1 MTTLPNALRNRG
13 VALGAFA
20 LLLGVAACAEQ
31 QPSGT
36 LGDETAPS
44 IVLIGSPAP
53 NDSAIAFRAEAADNL
68 GIKSI
73 RIVVS
78 GGIAGIIDTMF
89 TVNNTRQ
96 TIPYVLN
103 IPTTVQPGTPIIL
116 IGTVTDGARN
126 VSVPDTLM
134 LTVGGVAP
142 PSVRIV
148 SPTATDAAVVGRQ
161 VLITITGSSELK
173 IRSLGF
179 IATGAVTAVDSV
191 VYSAPLL
198 VDRTAIDT
206 LTIPTTA
213 TPGPLTLQPF
223 LIDSLGRQR
232 FLGSPVTLQ
241 VIAAAGAG
249 TRPLVD
255 FGLNS
260 RIEVT
265 DTIFVSATDPAGISM
280 IGYDVRLLDGTVV
293 GGDSLVSSGQIT
305 SLRNTFNMRLTVTTF
320 PTNVLVRGFAR
331 NSAGTS
337 DTARIGG
344 AASGPIRV
352 DTVLVV
358 SGSTRPLPVGG
369 LVADALYHQG
379 SDKLY
384 LSNLARNQLE
394 VFYVG
399 DSTFKAPVRVGS
411 RPWGIAAWP
420 RDRGDV
426 TVPRFGQG
434 DTILVANNGGTSI
447 SYVRVNPAD
456 PNDSGLEVYR
466 YPLPNIIVYSIT
478 AKLAEETGQLITVR
492 TRYDFSDRPQ
502 WLGAVCNGATTPGAP
517 CNEVIAVYSTSP
529 TLGQSTPFDKNNG
542 TLRWENLTRRQSHF
556 IWQHASG
563 QGDRRADT
571 LEIERFGS
579 MDSSGAI
586 VGHADSLLV
595 PLLQVAT
602 HPSGD
607 TALVANLFRIK
618 EIAFRDTTFVRN
630 SANFRRAIMGEG
642 GRVLGDGATVNAR
655 AISYDASIGMKLS
668 NFSHPGYVLQVPV
681 ADSGISRAMDVTDY
695 VANTSARVLGVG
707 INFDGQISAIR
718 ADSVYLID
726 PLLRLQGLLEVSG
739 TNAGFDFHP
748 LNYGGGDPGLPGS
761 VLQTERLAF
770 SASLQPEIE
779 VYDTWEYRRV
789 GCVPVR
795 DPIIGPIKA
804 SVRGGQVVLVA
815 ATARGVIIVALGNA
829 LTASC
834 QVP

>member
-1 MTTLPNALRNRG
+1 MLRTRG

-20 LLLGVAACAEQ
+20 ILLGMAACAEQ
-31 QPSGT
+31 QPSGS
-36 LGDETAPS
+36 LGDLDSPGLTLAP
-44 IVLIGSPAP
+44 LDAP
-53 NDSAIAFRAEAADNL
+53 NDSSIAFTATAVDNL

-73 RIVVS
+73 RILIS
-78 GGIAGIIDTMF
+78 GGITGVIDTNF
-89 TVNNTRQ
+89 TVNQTR
-96 TIPYVLN
+96 TTVPYTLA
-103 IPTTVQPGTPIIL
+103 IPTTVQPGTAIIL
-116 IGTVTDGARN
+116 IGTSTDGARN
-126 VSVPDTLM
+126 VSAPDTLT

-142 PSVRIV
+142 PTVRII

-179 IATGAVTAVDSV
+179 IATGAVTGVDSV
-191 VYSAPLL
+191 VYGNPML

-206 LTIPTTA
+206 LTIPSGA

-241 VIAAAGAG
+241 VIPAAGAG
-249 TRPLVD
+249 TRPVVD
-255 FGLNS
+255 FGLND

-265 DTIFVSATDPAGISM
+265 DTIFVTANDPAGISM
-280 IGYDVRLLDGTVV
+280 LGYDVRLLDGTVV
-293 GGDSLVSSGQIT
+293 GQDSLVSSGQIT
-305 SLRNTFNMRLTVTTF
+305 SLRNTFMMRLNVTSF
-320 PTNVLVRGFAR
+320 PTRVLVRAFAR

-337 DTARIGG
+337 DTARVGG
-344 AASGPIRV
+344 VVRV
-352 DTVLVV
+352 DTVTVV
-358 SGSTRPLPVGG
+358 AGSTRPLPVGG
-369 LVADALYHQG
+369 LVADGLYHQA

-384 LSNLARNQLE
+384 LSNITRNQLE

-426 TVPRFGQG
+426 TVPRLGQG

-447 SYVRVNPAD
+447 SYVRVNPTD

-466 YPLPNIIVYSIT
+466 YPLPNIILYTIT
-478 AKLAEETGQLITVR
+478 AKLSENTGQLLQVR
-492 TRYDFSDRPQ
+492 TRYDLSDRPQ
-502 WLGAVCNGATTPGAP
+502 WLGAVCTGATTANSP
-517 CNEVIAVYSTSP
+517 CGQVIAVYSTSP

-542 TLRWENLTRRQSHF
+542 SLRWENLTTRQSHYF
-556 IWQHASG
+556 WQQANG

-571 LEIERFGS
+571 LEVERFGS
-579 MDSSGAI
+579 MDASGNI

-595 PLLQVAT
+595 PFLQVGT
-602 HPSGD
+602 HASGD
-607 TALVANLFRIK
+607 TALVANVVRIP
-618 EIAFRDTTFVRN
+618 ELVFRDTTFVRN
-630 SANFRRAIMGEG
+630 SGNFRRAIMGEG
-642 GRVLGDGATVNAR
+642 GRVIGDDVTRNAR
-655 AISYDASIGMKLS
+655 AIGYDASIGMKRS
-668 NFSHPGYVLQVPV
+668 NYSHPGYVLPTPV
-681 ADSGISRAMDVTDY
+681 ADSGISRSMDVTDY
-695 VANTSARVLGVG
+695 VANTSARVLGVS
-707 INFDGQISAIR
+707 INFDGQISAFR

-726 PLLRLQGLLEVSG
+726 PLLRLQGVLEVSG

-761 VLQTERLAF
+761 VLPTERLAF
-770 SASLQPEIE
+770 SASMQPEIE
-779 VYDTWEYRRV
+779 VFDTWEYRRV

-804 SVRGGQVVLVA
+804 SVRAGQVVLVG
-815 ATARGVIIVALGNA
+815 ATARGVIIVSLSNL
-829 LTASC
+829 LTATC
-834 QVP
+834 EAP

>member
-1 MTTLPNALRNRG
+1 MTTLPNMLRSRG

-20 LLLGVAACAEQ
+20 VLLGMAACAEQ
-31 QPSGT
+31 QPSGS
-36 LGDETAPS
+36 LGDLDSPGLTLAP
-44 IVLIGSPAP
+44 LDAP
-53 NDSAIAFRAEAADNL
+53 NDSSIAFTATAADNL

-73 RIVVS
+73 RILIS
-78 GGIAGIIDTMF
+78 GGITGVIDTNF
-89 TVNNTRQ
+89 TVNQTRVAV
-96 TIPYVLN
+96 PYTLA
-103 IPTTVQPGTPIIL
+103 IPTTVQPGTAIIL
-116 IGTVTDGARN
+116 IGTSTDGARN
-126 VSVPDTLM
+126 VSAPDTLT

-142 PSVRIV
+142 PTVRIV
-148 SPTATDAAVVGRQ
+148 SPTAADAAVVGRQ
-161 VLITITGSSELK
+161 LLITITGSSELK
-173 IRSLGF
+173 IRSLGY
-179 IATGAVTAVDSV
+179 IATGAVTGVDSV
-191 VYSAPLL
+191 VYGNPLL

-206 LTIPTTA
+206 LTIPTGA

-223 LIDSLGRQR
+223 LVDSLGRQR
-232 FLGSPVTLQ
+232 FLGAPVTLQ
-241 VIAAAGAG
+241 VIPAAGAG
-249 TRPLVD
+249 TRPTVD
-255 FGLNS
+255 FGLND

-265 DTIFVSATDPAGISM
+265 DTIFVTATDPAGISM
-280 IGYDVRLLDGTVV
+280 LGYDVRLLNGTTV
-293 GGDSLVSSGQIT
+293 GRDSLTSNGQIT
-305 SLRNTFNMRLTVTTF
+305 SLRNTFTMRLNVTTF
-320 PTNVLVRGFAR
+320 PTRVIVRAWAR

-337 DTARIGG
+337 DSARVGG
-344 AASGPIRV
+344 STGPTRV
-352 DTVLVV
+352 DTVTVV
-358 SGSTRPLPVGG
+358 AGSTRPLPVGG
-369 LVADALYHQG
+369 FVADALYHQAA
-379 SDKLY
+379 DKLY
-384 LSNLARNQLE
+384 LSNISRNQLE
-394 VFYVG
+394 VFYLG

-447 SYVRVNPAD
+447 SYVRVDLTP
-456 PNDSGLEVYR
+456 SGSGQEVYR
-466 YPLPNIIVYSIT
+466 YPLPNIILYSIT
-478 AKLAEETGQLITVR
+478 AKLSEETGQLIQVR

-502 WLGAVCNGATTPGAP
+502 WLGAVCNGATSAGAP

-529 TLGQSTPFDKNNG
+529 TQGQTVPFDKNNG

-556 IWQHASG
+556 FWEHSSG

-571 LEIERFGS
+571 LEIERFGA
-579 MDSSGAI
+579 MDASGAI
-586 VGHADSLLV
+586 VGHPDSLLLPFLTIADGPGGV
-595 PLLQVAT
+595 QDTVAQV
-602 HPSGD
+602 
-607 TALVANLFRIK
+607 FRIK

-642 GRVLGDGATVNAR
+642 GRALGDALTLNAR
-655 AISYDASIGMKLS
+655 AIGYDATLGMKRDVGFNTGFILR
-668 NFSHPGYVLQVPV
+668 VPA
-681 ADSGISRAMDVTDY
+681 ADSGISRALDVTDY
-695 VANTSARVLGVG
+695 VANTSARILGVS

-726 PLLRLQGLLEVSG
+726 PQLRLQGLLEVSG

-761 VLQTERLAF
+761 VLPTERLAF

-804 SVRGGQVVLVA
+804 SVRGGQVVLVG

>member
-1 MTTLPNALRNRG
+1 MTTLPNMLRTRG
-13 VALGAFA
+13 VALGALA

-31 QPSGT
+31 QPSGS
-36 LGDETAPS
+36 LGDLDAPGL
-44 IVLIGSPAP
+44 VLAALDAP
-53 NDSAIAFRAEAADNL
+53 NDSSVAFTATAVDNL

-73 RIVVS
+73 RIVAS
-78 GGIAGIIDTMF
+78 GGIAGVIDTTF
-89 TVNNTRQ
+89 TVNQTRI
-96 TIPYVLN
+96 TVPYTLN

-116 IGTVTDGARN
+116 IGTATDGARN
-126 VSVPDTLM
+126 VSGPDTLT

-161 VLITITGSSELK
+161 LLITIAGSSELK
-173 IRSLGF
+173 VRSLGF
-179 IATGAVTAVDSV
+179 IATGAVTTVDSV
-191 VYSAPLL
+191 VYGNPLL
-198 VDRTAIDT
+198 VDQTAIDT
-206 LTIPTTA
+206 LTIPTGA

-241 VIAAAGAG
+241 VIPAAGAG
-249 TRPLVD
+249 TRPVVD
-255 FGLNS
+255 FGLND
-260 RIEVT
+260 RVEVT
-265 DTIFVSATDPAGISM
+265 DTIFVTATDPAGISM
-280 IGYDVRLLDGTVV
+280 LGYDVRLLDGTTV
-293 GGDSLVSSGQIT
+293 GQDSIVSSGQIT
-305 SLRNTFNMRLTVTTF
+305 SLRNTFTMALNVTTF
-320 PTNVLVRGFAR
+320 PTQVIVRAWAR

-337 DTARIGG
+337 DSARVGG
-344 AASGPIRV
+344 PTGPVRV
-352 DTVLVV
+352 DTVTVV
-358 SGSTRPLPVGG
+358 AGSTRPLPVGG
-369 LVADALYHQG
+369 LVADALYHQA

-384 LSNLARNQLE
+384 LSNITRNQLE
-394 VFYVG
+394 VFYLG
-399 DSTFKAPVRVGS
+399 DSTFKPPVRVGS

-447 SYVRVNPAD
+447 SYVRVDLTPA
-456 PNDSGLEVYR
+456 GGGQEVYR
-466 YPLPNIIVYSIT
+466 YPLPNIIIYSIT
-478 AKLAEETGQLITVR
+478 AKLSEETGQLLQVR

-502 WLGAVCNGATTPGAP
+502 WLGAVCNGATTPNSP
-517 CNEVIAVYSTSP
+517 CNEVTAVYSTSP
-529 TLGQSTPFDKNNG
+529 TLGQTVPFDKNNG

-556 IWQHASG
+556 FWEHASG

-571 LEIERFGS
+571 LEIERFGA
-579 MDSSGAI
+579 MDASGNI
-586 VGHADSLLV
+586 VGHPDSLML
-595 PLLQVAT
+595 PFLTPAIG
-602 HPSGD
+602 PAGD
-607 TALVANLFRIK
+607 TIIVAQVFRIG

-630 SANFRRAIMGEG
+630 SGNFRRAIMGEG
-642 GRVLGDGATVNAR
+642 GRVLGEDNTSNAR
-655 AISYDASIGMKLS
+655 AIGYDASLGMKRDWG
-668 NFSHPGYVLQVPV
+668 FATGYILQTPA
-681 ADSGISRAMDVTDY
+681 ADSGISRALDVTDY
-695 VANTSARVLGVG
+695 VANTSARVLGVS

-726 PLLRLQGLLEVSG
+726 PQLRLQGLLEVSG

-748 LNYGGGDPGLPGS
+748 LNYGGGDPGVPGS
-761 VLQTERLAF
+761 VLPTERLAF

-804 SVRGGQVVLVA
+804 SVRGGQVVLVG

-829 LTASC
+829 LTSTC

>member
-1 MTTLPNALRNRG
+1 MTTQPNMLRRRG
-13 VALGAFA
+13 VALGALA

-31 QPSGT
+31 QPSGS
-36 LGDETAPS
+36 LGDLDAPS
-44 IVLIGSPAP
+44 INLIASDAP
-53 NDSAIAFRAEAADNL
+53 NDSSIAFRAEAADNL

-73 RIVVS
+73 RVLIS
-78 GGIAGIIDTMF
+78 GGITGVIDTMF
-89 TVNNTRQ
+89 TVNQTRL
-96 TIPYVLN
+96 TVPFTLG
-103 IPTTVQPGTPIIL
+103 IPTTVQAGTPIIL
-116 IGTVTDGARN
+116 IGTSTDGARN
-126 VSVPDTLM
+126 VSGPDTLI

-142 PSVRIV
+142 PTVRIV

-191 VYSAPLL
+191 VYSNPLL

-206 LTIPTTA
+206 LTIPANA

-232 FLGSPVTLQ
+232 FLGTPVTLQ
-241 VIAAAGAG
+241 VIPAAGAG
-249 TRPLVD
+249 TIPVVD

-265 DTIFVSATDPAGISM
+265 DTIFVTANDPAGISM
-280 IGYDVRLLDGTVV
+280 LGYDVRLLDGTVV
-293 GGDSLVSSGQIT
+293 GQDSITSSGQIT
-305 SLRNTFNMRLTVTTF
+305 SLRNTFTMRLNVTTY
-320 PTNVLVRGFAR
+320 PTRVLVRAFAR

-337 DTARIGG
+337 DTARVGG
-344 AASGPIRV
+344 AIRV
-352 DTVLVV
+352 DTVTVV
-358 SGSTRPLPVGG
+358 AGSTRPLPVGG
-369 LVADALYHQG
+369 LVADALYHQA

-384 LSNLARNQLE
+384 LSNITRNQLE
-394 VFYVG
+394 VFYLG
-399 DSTFKAPVRVGS
+399 DSTFKTPVRVGS

-426 TVPRFGQG
+426 TTPRYGQG

-447 SYVRVNPAD
+447 SYVQVNPVD
-456 PNDSGLEVYR
+456 PNDSGLERYR

-478 AKLAEETGQLITVR
+478 AKLSEETGQLIQVR

-502 WLGAVCNGATTPGAP
+502 WLGAVCNGATTPNSP

-529 TLGQSTPFDKNNG
+529 TLGQSVPFDKNNG
-542 TLRWENLTRRQSHF
+542 TLRWENLTRQQSHF
-556 IWQHASG
+556 IWQHSSG

-571 LEIERFGS
+571 IEIERFGS
-579 MDSSGAI
+579 MDAAGNI
-586 VGHADSLLV
+586 VGHPDSLLV
-595 PLLQVAT
+595 PFLQIGVHASGAT
-602 HPSGD
+602 D
-607 TALVANLFRIK
+607 TVANVFRIN
-618 EIAFRDTTFVRN
+618 EVAFRDTTFVRN
-630 SANFRRAIMGEG
+630 SGNFRRAIMGEG
-642 GRVLGDGATVNAR
+642 GRVLGNDVTRNAR
-655 AISYDASIGMKLS
+655 AITYDASIGMKRS
-668 NFSHPGYVLQVPV
+668 NYSHPGFVLPTPV
-681 ADSGISRAMDVTDY
+681 ADSGISRALDVTDY
-695 VANTSARVLGVG
+695 VANTSARVLGVS
-707 INFDGQISAIR
+707 INFDGQIGAIR

-739 TNAGFDFHP
+739 TNPGFDFHP

-761 VLQTERLAF
+761 VLPTERLAF

-795 DPIIGPIKA
+795 DPIIGPIKV
-804 SVRGGQVVLVA
+804 SVRAGQVVLVG

-829 LTASC
+829 VAASC

>member
-13 VALGAFA
+13 VALGALA

-36 LGDETAPS
+36 LGDETPPS
-44 IVLIGSPAP
+44 IALIGQDAP
-53 NDSAIAFRAEAADNL
+53 NDSSVAFRAEAADNL

-78 GGIAGIIDTMF
+78 GGIAGIIDTTF
-89 TVNNTRQ
+89 TVNQTRQ
-96 TIPYVLN
+96 SVPHVLG
-103 IPTTVQPGTPIIL
+103 IPTTVQAGTPIIL
-116 IGTVTDGARN
+116 IGTATDGARN
-126 VSVPDTLM
+126 VSAPDTLI

-142 PSVRIV
+142 PTVRIV
-148 SPTATDAAVVGRQ
+148 SPTATDMAVVGRQ
-161 VLITITGSSELK
+161 LLITISGSSELK

-191 VYSAPLL
+191 VYSPPLL

-206 LTIPTTA
+206 LTIPATA

-249 TRPLVD
+249 TRPFVD
-255 FGLNS
+255 FGLND

-265 DTIFVSATDPAGISM
+265 DTIFVTATDAAGISM
-280 IGYDVRLLDGTVV
+280 IGYDVRLLDGTLV
-293 GGDSLVSSGQIT
+293 GADSLLSSGQIT
-305 SLRNTFNMRLTVTTF
+305 SLRNTFTMRLNVSTY
-320 PTNVLVRGFAR
+320 PTQVLVRAFAR

-344 AASGPIRV
+344 ATGPIRV
-352 DTVLVV
+352 DTVTVV
-358 SGSTRPLPVGG
+358 AGSTRPLPAGG
-369 LVADALYHQG
+369 LVADGLYHQA

-384 LSNLARNQLE
+384 LSNITRNQLE
-394 VFYVG
+394 VFYLG

-434 DTILVANNGGTSI
+434 DTILVASNGGTSI
-447 SYVRVNPAD
+447 SYVRVNPTD

-466 YPLPNIIVYSIT
+466 YPLPNIIVFSIT
-478 AKLAEETGQLITVR
+478 AKLSEETGQLLQVR

-502 WLGAVCNGATTPGAP
+502 WLGAVCNGATTPNSP

-529 TLGQSTPFDKNNG
+529 TQGQSTPFEKNNG

-556 IWQHASG
+556 IWQHSSG

-571 LEIERFGS
+571 IEVERFGS
-579 MDSSGAI
+579 MDASGTI

-595 PLLQVAT
+595 PFLQIGT
-602 HPSGD
+602 HASGD
-607 TALVANLFRIK
+607 TALVANVFRIGDL
-618 EIAFRDTTFVRN
+618 AFRDTTFVRN

-642 GRVLGDGATVNAR
+642 GRALGDGATRNAR
-655 AISYDASIGMKLS
+655 AIGYDASIGMKLS
-668 NFSHPGYVLQVPV
+668 NYSHPGYVLPVPV

-695 VANTSARVLGVG
+695 VANTSARVLGVS

-761 VLQTERLAF
+761 VLPTERLAF

-795 DPIIGPIKA
+795 DPVIGPIKA
-804 SVRGGQVVLVA
+804 SVRGGQVVLVG

-829 LTASC
+829 LTATC

>member
-1 MTTLPNALRNRG
+1 MTTLPNMLRTRG

-20 LLLGVAACAEQ
+20 ILLGMAACAEQ
-31 QPSGT
+31 QPSGS
-36 LGDETAPS
+36 LGDLDSPGLTLAP
-44 IVLIGSPAP
+44 LDAP
-53 NDSAIAFRAEAADNL
+53 NDSSIAFTATAVDNL

-73 RIVVS
+73 RILIS
-78 GGIAGIIDTMF
+78 GGITGVIDTSF
-89 TVNNTRQ
+89 TVNQTRI
-96 TIPYVLN
+96 TVPYTLA
-103 IPTTVQPGTPIIL
+103 IPTTVQAGTAIIL
-116 IGTVTDGARN
+116 IGTATDGARN
-126 VSVPDTLM
+126 VSTPDTLT

-142 PSVRIV
+142 PAVRIS

-173 IRSLGF
+173 IRSLGY
-179 IATGAVTAVDSV
+179 IATGAVTGVDSV
-191 VYSAPLL
+191 VYSNPLL

-206 LTIPTTA
+206 LTIPANA

-232 FLGSPVTLQ
+232 FLGTPVTLQ
-241 VIAAAGAG
+241 VIPAAGAG
-249 TRPLVD
+249 TRPVVD

-265 DTIFVSATDPAGISM
+265 DTIFVTANDAAGISM
-280 IGYDVRLLDGTVV
+280 LGYDVRLLDGTVV
-293 GGDSLVSSGQIT
+293 GQDSITSSGQIT
-305 SLRNTFNMRLTVTTF
+305 SLRNTFTMRLNVTTY
-320 PTNVLVRGFAR
+320 PTRVLVRAFAR

-337 DTARIGG
+337 DTARVGG
-344 AASGPIRV
+344 AIRV
-352 DTVLVV
+352 DTVTVV
-358 SGSTRPLPVGG
+358 AGSTRPLPVGG
-369 LVADALYHQG
+369 LVADGLYHQA

-384 LSNLARNQLE
+384 LSNITRNQLE

-426 TVPRFGQG
+426 TVPRLGQG

-447 SYVRVNPAD
+447 SYVRVNPTD

-466 YPLPNIIVYSIT
+466 YPLPNIILYTIT
-478 AKLAEETGQLITVR
+478 AKLSENTGQLLQVR
-492 TRYDFSDRPQ
+492 TRYDLSDRPQ
-502 WLGAVCNGATTPGAP
+502 WLGAVCTGATTANSP
-517 CNEVIAVYSTSP
+517 CGQVIAVYSTSP

-542 TLRWENLTRRQSHF
+542 SLRWENLTTRQSHYF
-556 IWQHASG
+556 WQQANG

-571 LEIERFGS
+571 LEVERFGS
-579 MDSSGAI
+579 MDASGNI

-595 PLLQVAT
+595 PFLQVGT
-602 HPSGD
+602 HASGD
-607 TALVANLFRIK
+607 TALVANVVRIP
-618 EIAFRDTTFVRN
+618 ELVFRDTTFVRN
-630 SANFRRAIMGEG
+630 SGNFRRAIMGEG
-642 GRVLGDGATVNAR
+642 GRVIGDDVTRNAR
-655 AISYDASIGMKLS
+655 AIGYDASIGMKRS
-668 NFSHPGYVLQVPV
+668 NYSHPGYVLPTPV
-681 ADSGISRAMDVTDY
+681 ADSGISRSMDVTDY
-695 VANTSARVLGVG
+695 VANTSARVLGVS
-707 INFDGQISAIR
+707 INFDGQISAFR

-726 PLLRLQGLLEVSG
+726 PLLRLQGVLEVSG

-748 LNYGGGDPGLPGS
+748 LNFGGGDPQMPGS
-761 VLQTERLAF
+761 VLPTERLAF

-804 SVRGGQVVLVA
+804 SIRGGQVVLVG
-815 ATARGVIIVALGNA
+815 ATARGVIIVALGNL
-829 LTASC
+829 LTATC

>member
-1 MTTLPNALRNRG
+1 MTTLQTMLRTRG
-13 VALGAFA
+13 VALGALA

-31 QPSGT
+31 QPSGS
-36 LGDETAPS
+36 LGD
-44 IVLIGSPAP
+44 LDSPGLTLTPLDAP
-53 NDSAIAFRAEAADNL
+53 NDSSIAFTATAVDNL

-73 RIVVS
+73 RILIS
-78 GGIAGIIDTMF
+78 GGITGVIDTNF
-89 TVNNTRQ
+89 TVNQTRV
-96 TIPYVLN
+96 TIPKTLL
-103 IPTTVQPGTPIIL
+103 IPTTVQPGTAIVL
-116 IGTVTDGARN
+116 IGTATDGARN
-126 VSVPDTLM
+126 VSAPDTLT

-148 SPTATDAAVVGRQ
+148 SPTAADAAVVGRQ

-173 IRSLGF
+173 IRSLGY

-191 VYSAPLL
+191 VYGNPLL
-198 VDRTAIDT
+198 VDRTAVDT

-232 FLGSPVTLQ
+232 FLGAPVTLQ
-241 VIAAAGAG
+241 VIPAAGAG
-249 TRPLVD
+249 TRPVVD
-255 FGLNS
+255 FGLND

-265 DTIFVSATDPAGISM
+265 DTIFVTANDPAGISM
-280 IGYDVRLLDGTVV
+280 LGYDVRLLDGTTV
-293 GGDSLVSSGQIT
+293 GRDSLVSSGQIT
-305 SLRNTFNMRLTVTTF
+305 SLRNTFTMRLNVTTF
-320 PTNVLVRGFAR
+320 PTRVLVRAWAR

-337 DTARIGG
+337 DTARVGG
-344 AASGPIRV
+344 VVRV
-352 DTVLVV
+352 DTVTVV
-358 SGSTRPLPVGG
+358 AGSTRPLPVGG
-369 LVADALYHQG
+369 LVADGLYHQA

-384 LSNLARNQLE
+384 LSNITRNQLE
-394 VFYVG
+394 VFYLG

-426 TVPRFGQG
+426 TVPRLGQG

-466 YPLPNIIVYSIT
+466 YPLPNIILYTIT
-478 AKLAEETGQLITVR
+478 AKLSENTGQLLQVR

-502 WLGAVCNGATTPGAP
+502 WLGAVCNGATAP
-517 CNEVIAVYSTSP
+517 NSPCGEVIAVYSTSP
-529 TLGQSTPFDKNNG
+529 TLGQNTPFDKNNG
-542 TLRWENLTRRQSHF
+542 TLRWENLTRRQSHYF
-556 IWQHASG
+556 WQQANG

-571 LEIERFGS
+571 LEVERFGS
-579 MDSSGAI
+579 MDASGNI

-595 PLLQVAT
+595 PFLQVGTNAV
-602 HPSGD
+602 GD
-607 TALVANLFRIK
+607 TALVANVVRIPDL
-618 EIAFRDTTFVRN
+618 AFRDTTFVRN
-630 SANFRRAIMGEG
+630 SGNFRRAIMGEG
-642 GRVLGDGATVNAR
+642 GRVIGDDVTRNAR
-655 AISYDASIGMKLS
+655 AIGYDATIGMKRS
-668 NFSHPGYVLQVPV
+668 NYSHPGYVLPTPV

-695 VANTSARVLGVG
+695 VANTSARVLGVS
-707 INFDGQISAIR
+707 INFDGQISAFR

-726 PLLRLQGLLEVSG
+726 PLLRLQGVLEVNG
-739 TNAGFDFHP
+739 TNPGFDFHP
-748 LNYGGGDPGLPGS
+748 LNFGGGDPGMPGS
-761 VLQTERLAF
+761 VLPTERLAF

-804 SVRGGQVVLVA
+804 SVRNGQVVLVG
-815 ATARGVIIVALGNA
+815 ATARGVIIVALGSL

>member
-13 VALGAFA
+13 VALGALA
-20 LLLGVAACAEQ
+20 LLLGVTACAEQ

-44 IVLIGSPAP
+44 IVLVGGTAP
-53 NDSAIAFRAEAADNL
+53 NDSSIAFSAEAVDNL

-73 RIVVS
+73 RIVIS
-78 GGIAGIIDTMF
+78 GGITGLLDTTF
-89 TVNNTRQ
+89 TVNQTRQ
-96 TIPYVLN
+96 TVPYVLN
-103 IPTTVQPGTPIIL
+103 IPRTVQPGTPIIL
-116 IGTVTDGARN
+116 IGTSVDGARN
-126 VSVPDTLM
+126 VSAPDTLT
-134 LTVGGVAP
+134 LTVGGIAP
-142 PSVRIV
+142 PTVRIV

-161 VLITITGSSELK
+161 LLITITGSSELK
-173 IRSLGF
+173 VRSLGF
-179 IATGAVTAVDSV
+179 IATGAVSAVDSV
-191 VYSAPLL
+191 VYGPPLL

-213 TPGPLTLQPF
+213 SPGPLTLQPF

-249 TRPLVD
+249 TRPTVD
-255 FGLNS
+255 FGLND

-265 DTIFVSATDPAGISM
+265 DTIFVTANDPAGISM

-293 GGDSLVSSGQIT
+293 GADSLLSSGQIT
-305 SLRNTFNMRLTVTTF
+305 SLRNTFNMRLNVTTF
-320 PTNVLVRGFAR
+320 PTQVLVRAFAR

-344 AASGPIRV
+344 ATGPIRV
-352 DTVLVV
+352 DTVTVV
-358 SGSTRPLPVGG
+358 AGSTRPLPTGG
-369 LVADALYHQG
+369 LVADGLYHQA

-384 LSNLARNQLE
+384 LSNITRNQLE
-394 VFYVG
+394 VFYLG

-426 TVPRFGQG
+426 TLPRFGQG

-447 SYVRVNPAD
+447 TYVRVNPAD

-466 YPLPNIIVYSIT
+466 YPLPNIIIYSIT
-478 AKLAEETGQLITVR
+478 AKLSEETGQLIQVR

-502 WLGAVCNGATTPGAP
+502 WLGAVCNGATTANSP
-517 CNEVIAVYSTSP
+517 CSEVTAVYSTSP
-529 TLGQSTPFDKNNG
+529 TLGQSIPFDKNNG

-556 IWQHASG
+556 FWQHASG

-579 MDSSGAI
+579 MDASGTI

-595 PLLQVAT
+595 PFLQVGTNAF
-602 HPSGD
+602 GD
-607 TALVANLFRIK
+607 TATVANVFRIDD
-618 EIAFRDTTFVRN
+618 IAFRDTTFVRN

-642 GRVLGDGATVNAR
+642 GRVLGDEATLNAR
-655 AISYDASIGMKLS
+655 VIGYDASIGMKRS
-668 NFSHPGYVLQVPV
+668 NYSHPGYVLPVPV

-695 VANTSARVLGVG
+695 VANTSARVLGVS

-761 VLQTERLAF
+761 VLPTERLAF

-804 SVRGGQVVLVA
+804 SVRGGQVVLTA

>member
-1 MTTLPNALRNRG
+1 MTTLPNMLRTRG

-20 LLLGVAACAEQ
+20 ILLGMAACAEQ
-31 QPSGT
+31 QPSGS
-36 LGDETAPS
+36 LGDLDSPGLTLAP
-44 IVLIGSPAP
+44 LDAP
-53 NDSAIAFRAEAADNL
+53 NDSSIAFTATAVDNL

-73 RIVVS
+73 RVLIS
-78 GGIAGIIDTMF
+78 GGVTGVIDTNF
-89 TVNNTRQ
+89 TVNQTRI
-96 TIPYVLN
+96 TVPYTLA
-103 IPTTVQPGTPIIL
+103 IPTTVQPGTAIIL
-116 IGTVTDGARN
+116 IGTSTDGARN
-126 VSVPDTLM
+126 VSAPDTLT

-142 PSVRIV
+142 PTVRIV
-148 SPTATDAAVVGRQ
+148 SPTAADAAVVGRQ
-161 VLITITGSSELK
+161 LLITITGSSELK
-173 IRSLGF
+173 IRSLGY
-179 IATGAVTAVDSV
+179 IATGAVTGVDSI
-191 VYSAPLL
+191 VYGNPLL
-198 VDRTAIDT
+198 IDRTAIDT
-206 LTIPTTA
+206 LTIPAGA

-223 LIDSLGRQR
+223 LVDSLGRQR

-241 VIAAAGAG
+241 VIPAAGAG

-255 FGLNS
+255 FGLND
-260 RIEVT
+260 RIEVS
-265 DTIFVSATDPAGISM
+265 DTIFVTATDPAGISM
-280 IGYDVRLLDGTVV
+280 LGYDVRLLDGTTV
-293 GGDSLVSSGQIT
+293 GQDSITSNGQIT
-305 SLRNTFNMRLTVTTF
+305 SLRNTFTMRLNVTTF
-320 PTNVLVRGFAR
+320 PTRVIVRAWAR

-337 DTARIGG
+337 DSARVGG
-344 AASGPIRV
+344 ATGPVRV
-352 DTVLVV
+352 DTVTIVA
-358 SGSTRPLPVGG
+358 GSTRPLPVGG
-369 LVADALYHQG
+369 LVADGIYHQA

-384 LSNLARNQLE
+384 LSNIARNQLE
-394 VFYVG
+394 VFYLG

-411 RPWGIAAWP
+411 RPWGLAAWP

-426 TVPRFGQG
+426 TVPRYGQG

-456 PNDSGLEVYR
+456 PNDSGLEMYR

-478 AKLAEETGQLITVR
+478 AKLSETTGQLLQVR

-502 WLGAVCNGATTPGAP
+502 WIGAVCNGATTPGAP
-517 CNEVIAVYSTSP
+517 CNEVTVVYSTSP
-529 TLGQSTPFDKNNG
+529 TLGQSVPFDKKNG

-556 IWQHASG
+556 FWQHASG

-571 LEIERFGS
+571 IEIERFGS
-579 MDSSGAI
+579 MDASGTI

-595 PLLQVAT
+595 PFLQIGTDAT
-602 HPSGD
+602 GD
-607 TALVANLFRIK
+607 TALVANVFRIDD
-618 EIAFRDTTFVRN
+618 IAFRDTTFVRN
-630 SANFRRAIMGEG
+630 SGNFRRAIMGEG
-642 GRVLGDGATVNAR
+642 GRVLGQDLGTNAR
-655 AISYDASIGMKLS
+655 AIGYDATIGMKRS
-668 NFSHPGYVLQVPV
+668 NYSHPGYVLPTPV

-695 VANTSARVLGVG
+695 VANTSARVLGVS
-707 INFDGQISAIR
+707 INFDGQIAALR

-761 VLQTERLAF
+761 VLPTERLAF

-804 SVRGGQVVLVA
+804 SVRGGQVVLVG
-815 ATARGVIIVALGNA
+815 ATARGVIIVALSNA

>member
-1 MTTLPNALRNRG
+1 MTTQPNMLRSRG
-13 VALGAFA
+13 VALGALA

-31 QPSGT
+31 QPSGS
-36 LGDETAPS
+36 LGDLDAPGLN
-44 IVLIGSPAP
+44 LIASDAP
-53 NDSAIAFRAEAADNL
+53 NDSSVAFRAEAADNL

-73 RIVVS
+73 RILIS
-78 GGIAGIIDTMF
+78 GGITGVIDTMF
-89 TVNNTRQ
+89 TVNQTRV
-96 TIPYVLN
+96 TVPFVLN

-116 IGTVTDGARN
+116 IGTATDGARN
-126 VSVPDTLM
+126 VSGPDTLT

-142 PSVRIV
+142 PTVRIV

-161 VLITITGSSELK
+161 VLITISGSSELK

-179 IATGAVTAVDSV
+179 IATGAVSAVDSV
-191 VYSAPLL
+191 VYSNPLL

-206 LTIPTTA
+206 LTVPANA

-232 FLGSPVTLQ
+232 FLGAPVTLQ

-249 TRPLVD
+249 TRPTVD
-255 FGLNS
+255 FGLND
-260 RIEVT
+260 RIEVS

-280 IGYDVRLLDGTVV
+280 LGYDVRLLDGTVV
-293 GGDSLVSSGQIT
+293 GRDSITSSGQIT
-305 SLRNTFNMRLTVTTF
+305 SLRNTFTMRLSVTTY
-320 PTNVLVRGFAR
+320 PARVLVRGFAR

-337 DTARIGG
+337 DSARVGG
-344 AASGPIRV
+344 ASGPVRV
-352 DTVLVV
+352 DTVTVV
-358 SGSTRPLPVGG
+358 AGSTRPLPVGG
-369 LVADALYHQG
+369 LVADALYHQA

-384 LSNLARNQLE
+384 LSNITRNQLD
-394 VFYVG
+394 VFYLG
-399 DSTFKAPVRVGS
+399 DSTFKTPVRVGS

-447 SYVRVNPAD
+447 SYVRVDIPPAS
-456 PNDSGLEVYR
+456 SGQEVYR

-478 AKLAEETGQLITVR
+478 AKLSEETGQLLQVR

-502 WLGAVCNGATTPGAP
+502 WLGAVCNGATTPNSP
-517 CNEVIAVYSTSP
+517 CNEVTVVYSTSP
-529 TLGQSTPFDKNNG
+529 TQGQSTPFERNNG

-556 IWQHASG
+556 FWQHASG

-571 LEIERFGS
+571 IEIERFGS
-579 MDSSGAI
+579 MDASGNI

-595 PLLQVAT
+595 PFLQIGTDA
-602 HPSGD
+602 SGN
-607 TALVANLFRIK
+607 TALIANVFRIN
-618 EIAFRDTTFVRN
+618 ELAFRDTTFVRN
-630 SANFRRAIMGEG
+630 SGNFRRAILGEG
-642 GRVLGDGATVNAR
+642 GRTLGDAVTTNAR
-655 AISYDASIGMKLS
+655 AISYDATIGMKRS
-668 NFSHPGYVLQVPV
+668 NYSHPGYVLPTPV

-695 VANTSARVLGVG
+695 VANTSARILGVS

-726 PLLRLQGLLEVSG
+726 PLLRLLGLLEVSG

-748 LNYGGGDPGLPGS
+748 LNYGGGDPGVPGS
-761 VLQTERLAF
+761 VMPTERLAF

-795 DPIIGPIKA
+795 DPVIGPIKA
-804 SVRGGQVVLVA
+804 SVRGGQVVLVG

-829 LTASC
+829 LTATC